1 MQESLRK
8 LLEDIGTLL
17 REKGWTIST
26 AESCTGGLI
35 GSFLTSIPGSS
46 DYFIG
51 GVIAYSNEIKTNLL
65 SVSPKTIKDFGAIS
79 EETVK
84 EMACGVKRLL
94 KTDVGI
100 SISGI
105 AGPTGGRE
113 KKPVGTI
120 ALGVDIPQKI
130 ITNMVHIEGN
140 RNNIRKLAAIQL
152 LEMLKNLLEEIK

>member
-1 MQESLRK
+1 MQKNLRK
-8 LLEDIGTLL
+8 LLEDIGILL
-17 REKGWTIST
+17 RKRGWTIST

-35 GSFLTSIPGSS
+35 SSFLTSIPGSS
-46 DYFIG
+46 DYFAG

-65 SVSPKTIKDFGAIS
+65 SVSPRTLKKFGTVS

-84 EMACGVKRLL
+84 EMAQGVKRLL

-100 SISGI
+100 SSSGI
-105 AGPTGGRE
+105 AGPTGGTE
-113 KKPVGTI
+113 KKPVGTV

-130 ITNMVHIEGN
+130 ITNMVHLEGN
-140 RNNIRKLAAIQL
+140 RNNIRKLAGIRL

>member
-1 MQESLRK
+1 MQKNLRK
-8 LLEDIGTLL
+8 LLEDIGILL
-17 REKGWTIST
+17 RKKGWTIST

-46 DYFIG
+46 DYFAG

-65 SVSPKTIKDFGAIS
+65 SVSPQTLKKFGTVS

-84 EMACGVKRLL
+84 EMAQGVKRLL

-100 SISGI
+100 SSSGI
-105 AGPTGGRE
+105 AGPTGGTE
-113 KKPVGTI
+113 KKPVGTV

-130 ITNMVHIEGN
+130 ITNMVHLEGN
-140 RNNIRKLAAIQL
+140 RNNIRKLAGIRL

>member
-1 MQESLRK
+1 MQKNLRK
-8 LLEDIGTLL
+8 LLEDIGNLL
-17 REKGWTIST
+17 RKKGWTIST

-35 GSFLTSIPGSS
+35 SSFLTSIPGSS
-46 DYFIG
+46 DYFAG
-51 GVIAYSNEIKTNLL
+51 GIIAYSNEIKTNLL
-65 SVSPKTIKDFGAIS
+65 SVSPQTLKKFGTVS

-84 EMACGVKRLL
+84 DMAQGVKHLL

-105 AGPTGGRE
+105 AGPTGGTE
-113 KKPVGTI
+113 KKPVGTV

-130 ITNMVHIEGN
+130 ITNMVNLEGN
-140 RNNIRKLAAIQL
+140 RNNIRKLAGIRL

>member
-1 MQESLRK
+1 MQKHLRK
-8 LLEDIGTLL
+8 LLEDIGVLL
-17 REKGWTIST
+17 RKKGWTIST
-26 AESCTGGLI
+26 AESCTGGLT

-65 SVSPKTIKDFGAIS
+65 SVSPKTLKIFGTVS
-79 EETVK
+79 EETVR
-84 EMACGVKRLL
+84 EMAHGVKRLL

-100 SISGI
+100 SSSGI
-105 AGPTGGRE
+105 AGPTGGTD
-113 KKPVGTI
+113 KKPVGTV

-130 ITNMVHIEGN
+130 ITNMVHLEGN
-140 RNNIRKLAAIQL
+140 RNNIRKLAGIQL